1 MSQLAS
7 YFGNRNAT
15 STAVG
20 FHASWQQGLHTS
32 ICNVALHSI
41 HIYNYRKGDVSII
54 GDQNSCMYFSVPE

>member
-20 FHASWQQGLHTS
+20 FHAR

-41 HIYNYRKGDVSII
+41 HIYI
-54 GDQNSCMYFSVPE
+54 GKVTSAFLGIKIHACILVYLNK